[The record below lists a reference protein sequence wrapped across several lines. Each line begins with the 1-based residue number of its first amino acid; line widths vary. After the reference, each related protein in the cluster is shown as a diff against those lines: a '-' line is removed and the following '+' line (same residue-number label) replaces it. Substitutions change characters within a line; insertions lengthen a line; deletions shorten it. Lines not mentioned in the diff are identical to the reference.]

1 MAVAIAATA
10 AAGAVAWAALSL
22 AAVTAGIYIGL
33 IWAVLAMMFVGYL
46 QRGLNRAVGEHPG
59 R

>member
-1 MAVAIAATA
+1 
-10 AAGAVAWAALSL
+10 L

-46 QRGLNRAVGEHPG
+46 QRGLNRATGEHPG